1 MLSDPDEYEGG
12 DLEIVTNG
20 RPAEPEIVKLKKGEI
35 VWFCPTFPHKVNP
48 VTKGTR
54 RTLVFWV
61 EGKRDY

>member
-1 MLSDPDEYEGG
+1 MTVMVVLDSNDN
-12 DLEIVTNG
+12 LN
-20 RPAEPEIVKLKKGEI
+20 EIVKLKKGEI

>member
-1 MLSDPDEYEGG
+1 M
-12 DLEIVTNG
+12 VVNG
-20 RPAEPEIVKLKKGEI
+20 NPSEPEIVKLKKGEI
-35 VWFCPTFPHKVNP
+35 VWFCPTFPHKVHP